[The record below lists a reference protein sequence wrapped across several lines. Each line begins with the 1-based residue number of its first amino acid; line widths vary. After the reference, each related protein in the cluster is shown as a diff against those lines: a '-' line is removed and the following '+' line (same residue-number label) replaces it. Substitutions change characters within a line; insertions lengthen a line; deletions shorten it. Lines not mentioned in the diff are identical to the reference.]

1 MQGRAPNDCHN
12 FACQYRSF
20 KGRPVARRRS
30 IRLSITLLLL
40 GYWLALFVATHNP
53 LHDVIPIAGADKLI
67 HALAYAGLAYLL
79 AAVASLF
86 GRFSWRG
93 YLLVLLLIAGYGV
106 VDEAV
111 QTLIPGRTADALD
124 WLADMVGCLLGLSL
138 HAACF
143 SLTGRRSR
151 SQP

>member
-1 MQGRAPNDCHN
+1 MQG
-12 FACQYRSF
+12 ACPQRSSQPRLPIRQF
-20 KGRPVARRRS
+20 QGTPVARRRS
-30 IRLSITLLLL
+30 IRLSITVLLL
-40 GYWLALFVATHNP
+40 GYWLALFVATHIP
-53 LHDVIPIAGADKLI
+53 RHDVIPIAGIDKLI
-67 HALAYAGLAYLL
+67 HALAYAGLAFLL

-93 YLLVLLLIAGYGV
+93 YLMLFLLIAGYGV

-111 QTLIPGRTADALD
+111 QTLMPGRTADVLD
-124 WLADMVGCLLGLSL
+124 WLADMAGCLVGLSV

-143 SLTGRRSR
+143 SLTHRRSR